1 MNIISNHFLQS
12 NYAICFLRL
21 PCKNQR
27 YLLLR
32 SHCSQ
37 LRDHLNS
44 IWPSGVF
51 MLQICVSATG
61 KQEVN
66 MPLGILKSEFNWKN
80 LSLERV
86 FFSFT
91 VCLIVNACCKYGK
104 KQCSLFLPNYIIYF
118 IRIEFSIFNAILVFF
133 FST

>member
-1 MNIISNHFLQS
+1 
-12 NYAICFLRL
+12 
-21 PCKNQR
+21 
-27 YLLLR
+27 
-32 SHCSQ
+32 
-37 LRDHLNS
+37 
-44 IWPSGVF
+44 
-51 MLQICVSATG
+51 
-61 KQEVN
+61 

-133 FST
+133 FSTQCEHANWVEYTSDGEKNLDYLI